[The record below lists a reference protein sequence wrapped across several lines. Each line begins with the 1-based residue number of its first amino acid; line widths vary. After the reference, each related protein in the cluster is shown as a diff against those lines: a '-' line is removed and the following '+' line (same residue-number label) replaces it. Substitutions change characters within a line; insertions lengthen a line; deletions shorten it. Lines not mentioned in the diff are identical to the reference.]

1 MSILTLFNKFRVLL
15 EIADG
20 LKNVKQGIGNL
31 MRSENNKLKK
41 SSQRSRSRSR
51 NRTKNHQS
59 CVYDVFDPEEASLNS
74 SKTSILDTL
83 ENTKKSK
90 FSIFQKPQKRD
101 NNNKSSA
108 SSLGPRSVSNFES
121 ASYSTISRN
130 FSVDL

>member
-1 MSILTLFNKFRVLL
+1 M
-15 EIADG
+15 G
-20 LKNVKQGIGNL
+20 KNVKQGIGNL
-31 MRSENNKLKK
+31 MRSENSKVKKL
-41 SSQRSRSRSR
+41 SQRSRSRSR

-74 SKTSILDTL
+74 SKLDLL
-83 ENTKKSK
+83 ENKKSSV

-101 NNNKSSA
+101 GRTKSPA

-130 FSVDL
+130 FSVDLPRSSSSSNSSNHHKF